1 MMKNNNKNNKN
12 KDDKEKNTT
21 NGRCVIHKA
30 RALLPKETLLERLV
44 ERTTLVQ
51 KAFHGRLGVHAFCTS
66 SPLVHQTTPT
76 HTHTH
81 TVVQKQIEHA
91 QKTRNKKKQT
101 VKENALVSKKQQK
114 RTPRRGIEPRSAM

>member
-1 MMKNNNKNNKN
+1 MKNNNKNNKN
-12 KDDKEKNTT
+12 KDDKENNTT

-76 HTHTH
+76 HTHT
-81 TVVQKQIEHA
+81 QSFK
-91 QKTRNKKKQT
+91 NKSNTHKKHET
-101 VKENALVSKKQQK
+101 KKNK
-114 RTPRRGIEPRSAM
+114 P